1 MTTAHWHTVG
11 RVPDNARLAF
21 GGADRHNYLCTSCTT
36 GIPTQTVRYNKLFPC
51 LRIMTPMLTARTTE
65 DNIVPNRHLLSSTQ
79 CRPISH
85 FEDNYYLKNKPQQHQ
100 CDDGVPNERLVSDLG
115 YIPQSA
121 IQIDDL

>member
-1 MTTAHWHTVG
+1 MPASLSGEPTVTIICAQVAQPSYG
-11 RVPDNARLAF
+11 
-21 GGADRHNYLCTSCTT
+21 

-85 FEDNYYLKNKPQQHQ
+85 FEDDYYLKNKP
-100 CDDGVPNERLVSDLG
+100 GSINVTTG
-115 YIPQSA
+115 YRMNVLCLTWGTFRKVQYRSMTYDAP
-121 IQIDDL
+121 

>member
-1 MTTAHWHTVG
+1 MPASLSGEPTVTIICAQVAQPSYG
-11 RVPDNARLAF
+11 
-21 GGADRHNYLCTSCTT
+21 